1 MGRNDVPAVF
11 TIGDWT
17 VRPSLRT
24 LERSGERKVLEPK
37 LIDVLTYLAGTEGAV
52 VDKER
57 LLTDCWRGTFYGDNP
72 VHKTIAL
79 IRKALGDDAK
89 KPRYIA
95 TIRKRGYRVIASVG
109 SGGAQPHTRAPS
121 AVSIIYRVA
130 LRRSRRIGVSPRRRR
145 LLATMVIGLC
155 ALIALCRTS
164 FRS

>member
-24 LERSGERKVLEPK
+24 VERSGERKVLEPK
-37 LIDVLTYLAGTEGAV
+37 LIDVLTYLAGTAGAV
-52 VDKER
+52 VDKEQ

-89 KPRYIA
+89 RPRYIA
-95 TIRKRGYRVIASVG
+95 TIRKRGYRVIAKVG
-109 SGGAQPHTRAPS
+109 SGGPQPRSTRRT
-121 AVSIIYRVA
+121 AVSSIYRIA
-130 LRRSRRIGVSPRRRR
+130 LRSSRRIDALPRRR
-145 LLATMVIGLC
+145 LLATVLIGFS
-155 ALIALCRTS
+155 AFVALCRTS
-164 FRS
+164 LRG